1 MCRNRERPHPAPVR
15 RSTGNRST
23 GVVAQARFPTVQAA
37 ALQSMPLIC
46 RHLARGPFGKV
57 VIKVAD

>member
-1 MCRNRERPHPAPVR
+1 
-15 RSTGNRST
+15 
-23 GVVAQARFPTVQAA
+23 VVAQARFPTVQAA
-37 ALQSMPLIC
+37 ALQSMPLIF